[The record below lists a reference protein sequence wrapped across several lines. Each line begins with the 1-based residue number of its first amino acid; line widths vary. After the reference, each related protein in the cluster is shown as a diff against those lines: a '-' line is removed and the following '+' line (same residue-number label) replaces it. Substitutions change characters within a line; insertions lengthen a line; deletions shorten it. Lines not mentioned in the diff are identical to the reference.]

1 MNESQEKVQC
11 AAHAQAHNILLLPK
25 KCTPAHMHTI
35 QAQKHAAT
43 QHTVKSHTQ
52 KQPHGEKP
60 SGIRLVNIRP
70 AINVTEQNTDTH
82 LIALVLHNAELQPLL
97 SSFTCAYVL
106 F

>member
-1 MNESQEKVQC
+1 MNESQGKVQC
-11 AAHAQAHNILLLPK
+11 ADDAHNILLLPK
-25 KCTPAHMHTI
+25 KYTRTHTHNTGAKTRCYTAHSKIT
-35 QAQKHAAT
+35 
-43 QHTVKSHTQ
+43 HTQ